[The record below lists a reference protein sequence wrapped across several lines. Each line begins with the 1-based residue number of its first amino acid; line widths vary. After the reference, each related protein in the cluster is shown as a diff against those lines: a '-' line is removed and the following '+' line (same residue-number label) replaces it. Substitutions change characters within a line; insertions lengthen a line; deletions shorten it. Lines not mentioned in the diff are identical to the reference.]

1 MKFYPYSDNRQHRIV
16 ARGDNVSD
24 VIDRM
29 IRVTAKVTEHYAS
42 DIVYTI
48 NDLLAAIDNK
58 TDLAVVLNFRECGV
72 TTYSK
77 AQLESPE
84 VLRSMLS
91 GGIQQ
96 WLLTVGWDGDIP
108 ETSFLRINISSSK

>member
-42 DIVYTI
+42 DIVYTG
-48 NDLLAAIDNK
+48 
-58 TDLAVVLNFRECGV
+58 RH
-72 TTYSK
+72 
-77 AQLESPE
+77 
-84 VLRSMLS
+84 
-91 GGIQQ
+91 
-96 WLLTVGWDGDIP
+96 
-108 ETSFLRINISSSK
+108 